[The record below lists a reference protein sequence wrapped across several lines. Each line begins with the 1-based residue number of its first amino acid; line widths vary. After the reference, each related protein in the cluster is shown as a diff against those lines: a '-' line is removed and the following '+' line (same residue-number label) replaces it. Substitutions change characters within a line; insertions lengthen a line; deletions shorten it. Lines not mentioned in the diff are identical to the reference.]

1 MERNNSLQP
10 GDIVSGLEPN
20 EHVEVQKVAPF
31 GNKMLIEGVGVS
43 SRRLV
48 KRPLNTEE
56 LEKLIKIRGA
66 EYAFNG
72 DAKSFMLGVEAQ
84 RIRIAYQFDPLF
96 AVNSSVV
103 DVLPHQVE
111 AVYQLSY

>member
-31 GNKMLIEGVGVS
+31 GNKILIEGVGVS

-56 LEKLIKIRGA
+56 LEKLIKIRGRSMRSTVTRNHLCLA
-66 EYAFNG
+66 LKLSAFGSLINLTLVCSKLECRG
-72 DAKSFMLGVEAQ
+72 RTPPSG
-84 RIRIAYQFDPLF
+84 
-96 AVNSSVV
+96 
-103 DVLPHQVE
+103 
-111 AVYQLSY
+111 